1 MSSAQQDLVDAAI
14 NVDQEAVVAPAA
26 ETPLNRLNERLIRV
40 VNKCPWSL
48 SFQAE
53 SKENDSG
60 WRVLAPGQCYA
71 FSFTPKSDARS
82 HYWGKVKS
90 NSGRITFP
98 LFNEGAPLDDNLF
111 EIWPDKVYLEGRL
124 SLTQI
129 YAIHVVVFGVLFAL
143 SYF

>member
-60 WRVLAPGQCYA
+60 WRVLAPGQ
-71 FSFTPKSDARS
+71 SRTTSRP
-82 HYWGKVKS
+82 
-90 NSGRITFP
+90 GRWWT
-98 LFNEGAPLDDNLF
+98 AP
-111 EIWPDKVYLEGRL
+111 PHAACG
-124 SLTQI
+124 
-129 YAIHVVVFGVLFAL
+129 
-143 SYF
+143 